1 MMFHCKVCG
10 HEWETY
16 PHNLLCGRGCASCS
30 RHLKYTTESFI
41 NRINEINCNIE
52 VIGEYI
58 NNHTP
63 IKCRCLIDN
72 TIWSPFPSNLLS
84 EEGCPTC
91 NMSHGEKKIMKYL
104 NDNNIDYIPQY
115 SFDDLRGVSGGLLF
129 YDFYLTSYNI
139 LIEYQGEFHNHTDR
153 LRSDEEFY
161 KQQMHDDKKFNYAK
175 DHNINLLEIWY
186 YDFDNINNILSEYLS
201 NNTKLFN
208 EE

>member
-1 MMFHCKVCG
+1 
-10 HEWETY
+10 
-16 PHNLLCGRGCASCS
+16 
-30 RHLKYTTESFI
+30 
-41 NRINEINCNIE
+41 
-52 VIGEYI
+52 
-58 NNHTP
+58 
-63 IKCRCLIDN
+63 
-72 TIWSPFPSNLLS
+72 
-84 EEGCPTC
+84 
-91 NMSHGEKKIMKYL
+91 MKYL

-115 SFDDLRGVSGGLLF
+115 SFDDLRGVSGGLLS

-201 NNTKLFN
+201 NNAKLFN
-208 EE
+208 